1 MKGQRTNQSPAPTS
15 FMISIS
21 VRRMYTAVLIVFMM
35 ITRLITARTTERT
48 LPTHTVT
55 VITLWS
61 RGMTPGL

>member
-35 ITRLITARTTERT
+35 ITRLITASTTERT
-48 LPTHTVT
+48 PPTQTVQ
-55 VITLWS
+55 VISVCS
-61 RGMTPGL
+61 RGMTVGL